1 MFGFTLPSIPIV
13 LTGLLTSLTIYF
25 DAILFLLRI
34 IGIQYYVIRRDIDK
48 VKYANNILKKETY
61 SSSNIYQRGNLS
73 YDGTFVGWYCFGR
86 YVDTGERED
95 RNEIHIYTFPSYFNR
110 LIETTN
116 ATYSSF
122 SLLHDTKSDTDTSA
136 ESETTH
142 GVSTNVTT
150 TSNTSIKSS
159 RKSIITIWG
168 RTGSYNNIWYSS
180 IKLDLTSL
188 YPKQEQD
195 SIVTD
200 IIHLYNKQQRVCVFL
215 HGVVG
220 AGKSTIGLLVAKQL
234 KGSFC
239 HTFNPTE
246 PGDTLH
252 ALIRESGTD
261 EETPIVVVLE
271 EVDTIINNAHN
282 NLIERHK
289 NIPIVVYNKSTL
301 NTFLDDMIL
310 FKNVIIILTSN
321 KTKESIDH
329 LDSSYLRR
337 GRVDACYSMLTP
349 LTLDE

>member
-1 MFGFTLPSIPIV
+1 MFGITLPSIPIV
-13 LTGLLTSLTIYF
+13 LTGLVTSLTIYF
-25 DAILFLLRI
+25 DALLFLLRI
-34 IGIQYYVIRRDIDK
+34 IGIQYYVIRRDTDK
-48 VKYANNILKKETY
+48 VKHANNILKKETY

-86 YVDTGERED
+86 YLDTGERED

-116 ATYSSF
+116 TTYSSF
-122 SLLHDTKSDTDTSA
+122 SLLHDKGKPVDIPSTPDCDSNDDSTTKL
-136 ESETTH
+136 
-142 GVSTNVTT
+142 STN
-150 TSNTSIKSS
+150 SFRKSS
-159 RKSIITIWG
+159 AKRIINIWG
-168 RTGSYNNIWYSS
+168 RTGSYSNIWYSS
-180 IKLDLTSL
+180 IKLDLSSL

-195 SIVTD
+195 HIVTD
-200 IIHLYNKQQRVCVFL
+200 IINLYNKQQRVCVFL

-252 ALIRESGTD
+252 ALLRETGTD

>member
-1 MFGFTLPSIPIV
+1 MFGLSLPSIPLV
-13 LTGLLTSLTIYF
+13 LTGLITSLTIYF
-25 DAILFLLRI
+25 DAFLFLLKI
-34 IGIQYYVIRRDIDK
+34 VGIKFFIIRRDIDK
-48 VKYANNILKKETY
+48 VKHAINILKKETI
-61 SSSNIYQRGNLS
+61 SSSNIYQRGNYS
-73 YDGTFVGWYCFGR
+73 CDGTFIGYYCFGR
-86 YVDTGERED
+86 YVDTHDRED
-95 RNEIHIYTFPSYFNR
+95 RNEIHIYTFESYFNR
-110 LIETTN
+110 LIETTD
-116 ATYSSF
+116 TKYLSF
-122 SLLHDTKSDTDTSA
+122 SLIKDSENKLENSNNLTSKKSTI
-136 ESETTH
+136 
-142 GVSTNVTT
+142 N
-150 TSNTSIKSS
+150 
-159 RKSIITIWG
+159 IWG
-168 RTGSYNNIWYSS
+168 RTGSYSNIWYSS
-180 IKLDLTSL
+180 IKLDVSSL
-188 YPKQEQD
+188 FPKEQQEP
-195 SIVTD
+195 IVLD
-200 IIHLYNKQQRVCVFL
+200 IIKLYNRQQRVCVFL

-234 KGSFC
+234 KGSFS

-321 KTKESIDH
+321 KTKEYIDT

-337 GRVDACYSMLTP
+337 GRVDAYYSMLTP